1 MYKEFETKTSY
12 KYLQEVIKHLNEPIC
27 ILGGWA
33 VFFHV
38 NKKYQEA
45 KNTPYLGSRD
55 IDLGFHLKEKMTPSE
70 LAQSSLGQTI
80 HILRDKLHFK
90 PLSFR
95 FLKEIHTET
104 EEELSDS
111 RHVPSPFI
119 FLMYVD
125 LIVDAIPP
133 DFKKTLNFS
142 PIDEPLLSFAFT
154 NEEYRRSVTEFHR
167 KLLLPA
173 PELLI
178 AMKMTSLPQRD
189 KVHKKIKDIC
199 DLFSLLWYSDIKKEI
214 LEDFVLLSKT
224 KIQECQNSITKE
236 EFEKAG
242 QQLGHTAV
250 EIRRVI
256 ELVK

>member
-55 IDLGFHLKEKMTPSE
+55 IDLGFHLKADMTTSE
-70 LAQSSLGQTI
+70 LAQSALAQTI
-80 HILRDKLHFK
+80 HILKDKLNFK

-104 EEELSDS
+104 EEELTES
-111 RHVPSPFI
+111 RHIPSHFI
-119 FLMYVD
+119 FPMYVD
-125 LIVDAIPP
+125 LIVDVIPP
-133 DFKKTLNFS
+133 DFKKTLHFA

-154 NEEYRRSVTEFHR
+154 DGECRTSVTEFHK

-178 AMKMTSLPQRD
+178 AMKMNSLPQRD

-199 DLFSLLWYSDIKKEI
+199 DLFALLWYSEAKKEI
-214 LEDFVLLSKT
+214 LEDFVLLPKA
-224 KIQECQNSITKE
+224 KIKFCQDTITQE

-242 QQLGHTAV
+242 QQLGHTAA

>member
-38 NKKYQEA
+38 NKKFQEA
-45 KNTPYLGSRD
+45 KSTPYLGSRD
-55 IDLGFHLKEKMTPSE
+55 IDLGFHLKENMTPSE
-70 LAQSSLGQTI
+70 LTQSSLAQTI
-80 HILRDKLHFK
+80 HILRDKLNFK

-95 FLKEIHTET
+95 LLKEIHTET
-104 EEELSDS
+104 EEELIES
-111 RHVPSPFI
+111 RHVPSHFI
-119 FLMYVD
+119 FPMYVD

-133 DFKKTLNFS
+133 NFKKTLNFS
-142 PIDEPLLSFAFT
+142 PIDEPLLSFAFNDEKYGT
-154 NEEYRRSVTEFHR
+154 FVTEFHK

-178 AMKMTSLPQRD
+178 AMKITSLPERD

-214 LEDFVLLSKT
+214 LEDFVLIPKA
-224 KIQECQNSITKE
+224 KIKYCQDAITKE
-236 EFEKAG
+236 ELEKAG
-242 QQLGHTAV
+242 QQLGHTVA